1 MSVQSINISSSNIK
15 GNCQAKCAF
24 GFKYQE
30 SSSTAK
36 NNGVL
41 INLTYD
47 NQNNAPVVYNSAK
60 YTVDNIVIT
69 SPSIHIFNNNTA
81 PGEII
86 VTHTPQKG
94 GNPLK
99 VCISFK
105 SSSETSKAT
114 NIITDII
121 EKVST
126 NAPSQG
132 DSTNLN
138 MSYNLQDIIP
148 KKPFF
153 VYNDLQN
160 DWIVYD
166 EMESIPLSSTTIE
179 TLQKIIKPFSIP
191 TPGENLYYNSNGPVG
206 ISIGDGIYI
215 SCQPTG
221 SSEEET
227 EVEYEK
233 NSTTAIDVSGLVKS
247 DGFKIFILILIG
259 CIAFV
264 LLFFGL
270 NSLYKYISSKD
281 GSNSINVN
289 KFNPFQKK

>member
-15 GNCQAKCAF
+15 ANCQAKCAF

-41 INLTYD
+41 LNLTYD
-47 NQNNAPVVYNSAK
+47 TQNNPPVVYNSAK
-60 YTVDNIVIT
+60 YTVDNIIIT
-69 SPSIHIFNNNTA
+69 CPSIHIFNNNRA

-86 VTHTPQKG
+86 ITHTPQKG

-99 VCISFK
+99 VCVPFK

-126 NAPSQG
+126 NAPAQG

-138 MSYNLQDIIP
+138 MSYSLQDVIP

-153 VYNDLQN
+153 IYNDRQN

-166 EMESIPLSSTTIE
+166 EMESIPLSSTILE
-179 TLQKIIKPFSIP
+179 TLHKIIKPFHIP
-191 TPGENLYYNSNGPVG
+191 TPGENLYYNSKGPIG
-206 ISIGDGIYI
+206 ISIGDGVYI

-221 SSEEET
+221 SSTEET
-227 EVEYEK
+227 DVEYDK
-233 NSTTAIDVSGLVKS
+233 NSTSAIDLSSIIKS
-247 DGFKIFILILIG
+247 KEFKIFILILIG
-259 CIAFV
+259 CLAFV

-270 NSLYKYISSKD
+270 NAMYKYVSSND
-281 GSNSINVN
+281 GSTSINVN
-289 KFNPFQKK
+289 KLNPFRKK